1 MKNPLRWVIGLMTV
15 SVATLLAQAQPAAA
29 GNPAVEP
36 PPPQKRPGELTRFSL
51 DFPGGTPAAL
61 VAAIQRATEKPLN
74 AIVPDDYAEMHIPA
88 LKMSNVNVQTLFSA
102 LEQASRK
109 TQAYETGS
117 YYGGGAVGGY
127 RSVQQVTTSY
137 GFQQGPGS
145 LTDDI
150 LIAKRNF

>member
-1 MKNPLRWVIGLMTV
+1 MTV

-51 DFPGGTPAAL
+51 DFPGGTPKAL
-61 VAAIQRATEKPLN
+61 VAAIQQAMGKPLN
-74 AIVPDDYAEMHIPA
+74 AIVPDEYAEMQIPA

-127 RSVQQVTTSY
+127 RSGRNAARSWAANSS
-137 GFQQGPGS
+137 GS
-145 LTDDI
+145 SQA
-150 LIAKRNF
+150 AKWPPRSATPK